1 MMFPQPGGSQE
12 EGSMSQDYEIDTD
25 VLRTMATKARNTVTR
40 LDASELAK
48 AEGAGHEWV
57 VTAAAGFSASWSE
70 GLADRVKDTEDFAER
85 LRTTARVFDEGTN
98 AAKAEVDAMI
108 WED

>member
-1 MMFPQPGGSQE
+1 MLSAQPGGSQE

-25 VLRTMATKARNTVTR
+25 VLRAMATKTR
-40 LDASELAK
+40 SIVAELGSTDVPDT
-48 AEGAGHEWV
+48 AEAGHEWV
-57 VTAAAGFSASWSE
+57 TTAAAGFSASWSE
-70 GLADRVKDTEDFAER
+70 GLTARSTDADDFAER
-85 LRTTARVFDEGTN
+85 LATTARIFDEGTD